1 MPRGC
6 GTHADVP
13 DRPMKLALKIDI
25 NTWRGTLRG
34 VPRLVEILRRQKAD
48 ASFLY
53 SLGPDHSGRAIRR
66 AFRPGFITKQRRTSA
81 VTHYGIRTLM
91 YGTLLPGPDIGRR
104 GADIMRATRD
114 AGFEAA
120 IHGWDH
126 VRWQDSAATAD
137 SGWTEA
143 EMRRA
148 HQRYIEIFG
157 AEAPGHGAA
166 GWQMNPHAL
175 RLTQRL
181 GYRWASDCRGTHPF
195 VPVWNGEIVACPQ
208 LPTTLPTLD
217 ELIGIDDLTPD
228 NVHLHLLRLTTTAA
242 QDHVFTLNAE
252 LEGLK
257 LGDTLERLLTG
268 WREQGYELV
277 SMGTLR
283 DALDPALLPRHDMVR
298 GEIPGRDGSL
308 MMQGEEFL
316 STWKEAA

>member
-1 MPRGC
+1 
-6 GTHADVP
+6 
-13 DRPMKLALKIDI
+13 MKLALKIDVD
-25 NTWRGTLRG
+25 TWRGTLQG

-48 ASFLY
+48 ASFLF
-53 SLGPDHSGRAIRR
+53 SLGPDHTGRAIGR
-66 AFRPGFITKQRRTSA
+66 AFRPGFMKKLRRTS
-81 VTHYGIRTLM
+81 VVSQYGIKTLM

-114 AGFEAA
+114 AGFETA
-120 IHGWDH
+120 IHCWDH
-126 VRWQDSAATAD
+126 VKWQDGVERASSA
-137 SGWTEA
+137 WTEI

-148 HQRYIEIFG
+148 HERYIEIFG
-157 AEAPGHGAA
+157 CEAPGHGAA

-181 GYRWASDCRGTHPF
+181 GYRWASDCRGLHPF

-217 ELIGIDDLTPD
+217 ELIGMDDITAD
-228 NVHLHLLRLTTTAA
+228 NVHLHLLQLTAKTATNA
-242 QDHVFTLNAE
+242 TDRDHVFTLHAE

-257 LGDTLERLLTG
+257 FGDTLELLLTG

-277 SMGTLR
+277 SLGRMR
-283 DALDPALLPRHDMVR
+283 DALDPALLPRHEMIR
-298 GEIPGRDGSL
+298 GDIPGRTGRL
-308 MMQGEEFL
+308 LLQGEEFL

>member
-1 MPRGC
+1 MP
-6 GTHADVP
+6 
-13 DRPMKLALKIDI
+13 
-25 NTWRGTLRG
+25 
-34 VPRLVEILRRQKAD
+34 
-48 ASFLY
+48 AS
-53 SLGPDHSGRAIRR
+53 SSRSGPDHTGRAIRR
-66 AFRPGFITKQRRTSA
+66 AFRPGFITKQWRTSV
-81 VTHYGIRTLM
+81 VTHYGIKTLM

-120 IHGWDH
+120 IHCWDH
-126 VRWQDSAATAD
+126 VKWQDGAATAATA
-137 SGWTEA
+137 GPKA

-217 ELIGIDDLTPD
+217 ELVGTDDLTPD
-228 NVHLHLLRLTTTAA
+228 NVHLHLLRLTTTASA
-242 QDHVFTLNAE
+242 GPCFYSARRT
-252 LEGLK
+252 
-257 LGDTLERLLTG
+257 
-268 WREQGYELV
+268 
-277 SMGTLR
+277 
-283 DALDPALLPRHDMVR
+283 
-298 GEIPGRDGSL
+298 
-308 MMQGEEFL
+308 
-316 STWKEAA
+316 